1 MSKRTER
8 SDEASPFD
16 SRRTTRV
23 VVFTPRNP
31 VPAAGATP
39 DEQDDA
45 GRATASSDR
54 DGDAPLH
61 DE

>member
-8 SDEASPFD
+8 SDEPNPFD

-31 VPAAGATP
+31 VPAAGVPMLDEKDDADRPVMTP
-39 DEQDDA
+39 D
-45 GRATASSDR
+45 SD
-54 DGDAPLH
+54 
-61 DE
+61 